1 MATKKVWLNENQII
15 AGRLHM
21 ADETKTEYIHRSE
34 YEAIMVRLREL
45 IEAESFTPFWQ
56 FRYLLRQ
63 IISDME
69 KL

>member
-1 MATKKVWLNENQII
+1 
-15 AGRLHM
+15 M